1 MKAADRRQRGRRWQ
15 AARWPRRGSRH
26 GEPGLQA
33 SAEARRWSE
42 RRIVVTVV
50 VITIVAVMAIA
61 FIGGS
66 YISGGGGYPPGYQ
79 LRRVVANA
87 DTALCVIS

>member
-1 MKAADRRQRGRRWQ
+1 MIER
-15 AARWPRRGSRH
+15 SV
-26 GEPGLQA
+26 GLIGVVIIDA
-33 SAEARRWSE
+33 KRIVFVAIAV
-42 RRIVVTVV
+42 IVVTVV
-50 VITIVAVMAIA
+50 DITIVAVIAIA